1 MQVELL
7 MITNA
12 KIRMQILQELPST
25 ITGLVE
31 TKKQQFS
38 KLLNSIKLSQT
49 YIVTEYITKQFLDL
63 I

>member
-1 MQVELL
+1 MMQVELL

-38 KLLNSIKLSQT
+38 KLLNPIKA
-49 YIVTEYITKQFLDL
+49 
-63 I
+63 